1 MTNERERMAE
11 EVCAI
16 SQRLAQRGWCPAT
29 SGNISA
35 RLPGTTH
42 VLMKITGRSMCGLGA
57 ADLAKIDLDGSQL
70 DGEGPPTKEWRFH
83 AGIYRCRPEVN
94 AVVHVHSPTATSFA
108 VAGVEL
114 PLVTAPAKAQFER
127 IPMLPSAAPGS
138 EELARSV
145 THAFEDVS
153 TKAVLLG
160 GHGVVVVGKTLF
172 DAWCLAELVE
182 DNAKVAVLADWL
194 SARRVKEG

>member
-1 MTNERERMAE
+1 VIEERKRIAE
-11 EVCAI
+11 EVCVI
-16 SQRLAQRGWCPAT
+16 SGRLAQRGWCPAT

-35 RLPGTTH
+35 RLPGTSR
-42 VLMKITGRSMCGLGA
+42 VLTKITGRSMCGLGTC
-57 ADLAKIDLDGSQL
+57 DLVEIDLDGNQL

-94 AVVHVHSPTATSFA
+94 AVVHVHSPAATGFA

-127 IPMLPSAAPGS
+127 IPTLPSAAPGS
-138 EELARSV
+138 PELARSV
-145 THAFEDVS
+145 TDAFEDMS

-194 SARRVKEG
+194 EARRVKKG